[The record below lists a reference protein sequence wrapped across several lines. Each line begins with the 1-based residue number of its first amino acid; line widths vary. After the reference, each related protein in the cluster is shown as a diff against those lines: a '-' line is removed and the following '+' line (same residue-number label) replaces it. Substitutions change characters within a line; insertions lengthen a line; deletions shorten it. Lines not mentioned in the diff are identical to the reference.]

1 MDKLNIQQEYKT
13 YYTARDQPEIVE
25 IDNAVYISILGKGS
39 PGTAVFYEKKKAI
52 AAFVAALENKHAGTS
67 SAFTSNIVEIFYWF
81 NEGEVGYVDIGNF
94 YTTVD
99 LALLHYRIA
108 IRVPDFITDM
118 EIKEIAKERPDI
130 SFANDF
136 QHFTYTAG
144 TCVQLLHV
152 GPFAGELETL
162 PILQQFATDNGF
174 RKSGMHHE
182 IHLTNFEAGQSQ
194 THLQTILRDSVTKQ
208 D

>member
-1 MDKLNIQQEYKT
+1 MNKLNIQQEYKT
-13 YYTARDQPEIVE
+13 YYTAREQPEIVE
-25 IDNAVYISILGKGS
+25 IDKAVYISILGKGS

-52 AAFVAALENKHAGTS
+52 AAFVVALENKHAGTS

-118 EIKEIAKERPDI
+118 ELKEIAKERPDI

-162 PILQQFATDNGF
+162 PVLQQFATDNGF

-182 IHLTNFEAGQSQ
+182 IHLTNFEVGQSQ